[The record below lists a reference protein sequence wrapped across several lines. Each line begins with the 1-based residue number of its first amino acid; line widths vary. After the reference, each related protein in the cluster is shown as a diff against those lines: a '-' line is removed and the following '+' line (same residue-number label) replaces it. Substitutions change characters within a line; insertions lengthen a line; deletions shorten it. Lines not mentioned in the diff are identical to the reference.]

1 MAPYTG
7 ELGVLSMDRPRIRG
21 IPDLPREELFA
32 PGHGL
37 CAGCTAGIIIRHLLK
52 ITGRDSI
59 VVNATGCVEVSTTM
73 YPYTSWR
80 VPWIHVAF
88 ENAAAAAS
96 GIETAINVMT
106 RKGII
111 NPSKRINIVVLAGDG
126 GTYDIGLQSL
136 SGMLER
142 GHRVV
147 YILYDNEAYMNTGIQ
162 RSGSTPL
169 HAWTTTTPIGNK
181 MRGKMQLKKPIA
193 DIVAAHRIP
202 YVATANV
209 AYPIDMDQKIER
221 ALSIEDGPS
230 FIHILQPC
238 PTGWRFDPRY
248 GIKVARLAIET
259 AAWINWELY
268 RGEFRVTTRVPRRKH
283 VRHYLEMQGRF
294 KGLTEEEIEEIQRE
308 IDKEVERINKLV
320 GEEVIGPRID

>member
-1 MAPYTG
+1 MIRIM
-7 ELGVLSMDRPRIRG
+7 GVR
-21 IPDLPREELFA
+21 DLPREEYFA

-37 CAGCTAGIIIRHLLK
+37 CAGCTAGTIVRHLLK
-52 ITGRDSI
+52 IAGRNTI
-59 VVNATGCVEVSTTM
+59 VVNATSCVEVSTTM

-80 VPWIHVAF
+80 VPWLHVAF

-96 GIETAINVMT
+96 GIDTAIRVLA

-111 NPSKRINIVVLAGDG
+111 DPGRSVNIVVLAGDG

-142 GHRVV
+142 GHRVMYV
-147 YILYDNEAYMNTGIQ
+147 LYDNEAYMNTGIQ

-169 HAWTTTTPIGNK
+169 HAWTTTTPLGK
-181 MRGKMQLKKPIA
+181 AMRGKIQPKKPIA
-193 DIVAAHRIP
+193 EIVAAHRIP

-209 AYPIDMDQKIER
+209 AYPIDMDQKFSR
-221 ALSIEDGPS
+221 GLSIEGPS
-230 FIHILQPC
+230 FIHVLQPC

-248 GIKVARLAIET
+248 GIKVGKLAVET
-259 AAWINWELY
+259 AMWINWEMEN
-268 RGEFRVTTRVPRRKH
+268 GNFRVTTKVPKRKH
-283 VRHYLEMQGRF
+283 VRHYLEAQGRF
-294 KGLTEEEIEEIQRE
+294 KGLTKEEIEEIQE
-308 IDKEVERINKLV
+308 YIDKEVERINKLV